1 MSLDF
6 VPEVLDAAALEA
18 LRAELAAGKFVDGR
32 RTATGNAAAVKH
44 NLQLEQSDETP
55 DPAARQL
62 LNALAQSARFR
73 ALTFARAI
81 RRPEFARY
89 EEGMEYG
96 LHLDAPIQGGRP
108 PVRADL
114 AVTVFLNE
122 PSEYEGGELV
132 VQSRT
137 GEQSVK
143 LPAGHAVVY
152 PADTLHRVAK
162 VTRGERLVAVTWV
175 QSHVRDPQL
184 REILI
189 DLETVAG
196 RVAAVAP
203 DSEELRLLTHCRD
216 NLMRKVAEF

>member
-1 MSLDF
+1 VALDLI
-6 VPEVLDAAALEA
+6 PDVLDAAGLET
-18 LRAELAAGKFVDGR
+18 LRKELAKGVFVDGR
-32 RTATGNAAAVKH
+32 GTASGQAAAVKH
-44 NLQLEQSDETP
+44 NLQLEQSEESP

-62 LNALAQSARFR
+62 LNALAHSERFR
-73 ALTFARAI
+73 AVTFARAI

-89 EEGMEYG
+89 EKGMEYG

-114 AVTVFLNE
+114 AVTVFLSE
-122 PSEYEGGELV
+122 PSEYAGGELV
-132 VQSRT
+132 IRTRT

-184 REILI
+184 RESLV
-189 DLETVAG
+189 DLD
-196 RVAAVAP
+196 AVARRSGAAAP
-203 DSEELRLLTHCRD
+203 TSEEFALISRCRD
-216 NLMRKVAEF
+216 NLLRKVAEF

>member
-1 MSLDF
+1 MGLEV
-6 VPEVLDAAALEA
+6 VPEVLDADALEA
-18 LRAELAAGKFVDGR
+18 LLEELSEGVFVDGR
-32 RTATGNAAAVKH
+32 RTASGQAAAVKH

-55 DPAARQL
+55 DPAALRL
-62 LNALAQSARFR
+62 LDALARSDRFR
-73 ALTFARAI
+73 AITFARAI

-114 AVTVFLNE
+114 AVTVFLSE
-122 PSEYEGGELV
+122 PSAYEGGELV
-132 VQSRT
+132 IRTRT
-137 GEQSVK
+137 GEQAVK

-162 VTRGERLVAVTWV
+162 VVRGERLVAVTWV

-184 REILI
+184 REILM
-189 DLETVAG
+189 DLDTVVG
-196 RVAAVAP
+196 RIGAAAP
-203 DSEELRLLTHCRD
+203 ESDEFLILSRCRD
-216 NLMRKVAEF
+216 NLLRKVAEF